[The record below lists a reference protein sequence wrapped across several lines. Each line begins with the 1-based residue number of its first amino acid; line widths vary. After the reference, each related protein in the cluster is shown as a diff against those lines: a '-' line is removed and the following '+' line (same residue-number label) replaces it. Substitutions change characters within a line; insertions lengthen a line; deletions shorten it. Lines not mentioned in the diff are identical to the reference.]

1 VATNAPDLNLPAA
14 TNAPDLNL
22 PEAIKAPD
30 LNLVPSAILARE
42 PSLTPATGAFV
53 LAARAT
59 SSASSG
65 KGEVEEHRTNG
76 LSRTSERRAT
86 LLNRSRVLRGEDILR
101 LVKTKDIRVT
111 RTNHNH
117 NLQQQGLEKDGMYE
131 LGNDE
136 LAGYLSEGGQSVSV
150 HNTIIE
156 LVVSAVQAEMP
167 NAAIIKAK
175 QEAYEK
181 VMQSN
186 EQLLNRQQQ
195 EYQSQNEKLL
205 ALGQR
210 QVQDHQRLMDKMKAE
225 SEKMM
230 ADSAKMRED
239 YAKAI
244 VLNSEISIDE
254 VSLAQAAKYDDA
266 LAKRAAMKAKSMES
280 QYKAEKEKRMRREED
295 LRIAEARIADLE
307 STIKELEGLVDDKPK
322 RPLPE
327 RAQSASPETQAKKS
341 KPRGNSGPSSP
352 SFIPSSAPIIPLI
365 SSITPS
371 RTSVAPFANL
381 RESSSTDPSESG
393 LSDDE
398 DTSSSSANSHEVVLP
413 VQTETVTQNCS
424 DTCAR
429 NTKGDNC
436 NKVEVPVSRVTP
448 RVNGLYTDEE
458 MGHLTLETWR
468 ARLRAMH
475 DYIPDRAWA
484 EHVHLDKVKVLQ
496 AALSNFKKSV
506 AEQHLH
512 GRNVLNYRHD
522 KYEYMRQQYHVPE
535 NTCTPK
541 ELHSKMADGNQ
552 LYLHRCV
559 PLSRFYSMLIEDTPG
574 YVPSPVEPIKPAKS
588 VKHREPAARRPHR
601 QDHRPLNKAPVA

>member
-1 VATNAPDLNLPAA
+1 MV
-14 TNAPDLNL
+14 
-22 PEAIKAPD
+22 
-30 LNLVPSAILARE
+30 
-42 PSLTPATGAFV
+42 TG
-53 LAARAT
+53 
-59 SSASSG
+59 
-65 KGEVEEHRTNG
+65 
-76 LSRTSERRAT
+76 
-86 LLNRSRVLRGEDILR
+86 
-101 LVKTKDIRVT
+101 
-111 RTNHNH
+111 TNHNH
-117 NLQQQGLEKDGMYE
+117 NLQQRGLEKDGMYE
-131 LGNDE
+131 LSNDE

-210 QVQDHQRLMDKMKAE
+210 QAQDHQRLMDKMKAE

-254 VSLAQAAKYDDA
+254 VTLAQAAKYDDA

-307 STIKELEGLVDDKPK
+307 SIIKELEDLFDDKPK
-322 RPLPE
+322 RPLSE
-327 RAQSASPETQAKKS
+327 RAQSDSPETQASKKS
-341 KPRGNSGPSSP
+341 KPRGNSGPPSP
-352 SFIPSSAPIIPLI
+352 SFIPSSAPVIPLI

-371 RTSVAPFANL
+371 RTSVAPLANP
-381 RESSSTDPSESG
+381 RQGSSEDLSELDS
-393 LSDDE
+393 SDDE
-398 DTSSSSANSHEVVLP
+398 DTSSSSANSQKVVLP

-429 NTKGDNC
+429 NTKGDNRI
-436 NKVEVPVSRVTP
+436 KVEVPVSRVTP
-448 RVNGLYTDEE
+448 RVDGLHRRGDGAPDVGSVEGTIAS
-458 MGHLTLETWR
+458 H
-468 ARLRAMH
+468 ARLHPRLG
-475 DYIPDRAWA
+475 PAW
-484 EHVHLDKVKVLQ
+484 V
-496 AALSNFKKSV
+496 
-506 AEQHLH
+506 
-512 GRNVLNYRHD
+512 R
-522 KYEYMRQQYHVPE
+522 
-535 NTCTPK
+535 
-541 ELHSKMADGNQ
+541 
-552 LYLHRCV
+552 
-559 PLSRFYSMLIEDTPG
+559 
-574 YVPSPVEPIKPAKS
+574 
-588 VKHREPAARRPHR
+588 
-601 QDHRPLNKAPVA
+601 